1 MFQLA
6 KYIRSPE
13 PSGGRPKQIK
23 HGDKHSVQSRMNQN
37 MPEEIFDVDKFVKAS
52 DRAEY
57 CSIKRLRKTVKLKL
71 RTPSKLYTIKVEPMK
86 AEEIIKKLRCEI
98 REV

>member
-1 MFQLA
+1 METNTLFKA
-6 KYIRSPE
+6 
-13 PSGGRPKQIK
+13 
-23 HGDKHSVQSRMNQN
+23 RMSQN
-37 MPEEIFDVDKFVKAS
+37 MPEEIFDVDKFVKAA